1 MVAIIQP
8 YPLIVIEGLDG
19 VGKSTQVKALA
30 DALNA
35 RVIQCPPAIDDPL
48 FPGHDLRERMD
59 SATHAS
65 RREYYRT
72 GNFIASELAKE
83 CLKEGPV
90 ILDRYWCSTAAFA
103 AMDDNPPQWEH
114 IGVWPAGMLI
124 PDIVI
129 LLVVDE
135 QNRIERIGERGI
147 LVTEEEIRLESESCE
162 RQRVLDLLQ
171 HFDPIEID
179 TSNIT
184 PKEVLEQILYWLKI
198 AGLIQQN
205 ICHDVGDVLLDS
217 D

>member
-1 MVAIIQP
+1 MATIIRP
-8 YPLIVIEGLDG
+8 YPLIAIEGLDG

-30 DALNA
+30 DALDA
-35 RVIQCPPAIDDPL
+35 IIIRCPPAMEDPL
-48 FPGHDLRERMD
+48 FPGRDLRERMD

-72 GNFIASELAKE
+72 GNFIASEYAKE
-83 CLKEGPV
+83 CLEEGPV

-103 AMDDNPPQWEH
+103 AMDDNPPLWES

-147 LVTEEEIRLESESCE
+147 SLTGEEKRLESESCE
-162 RQRVLDLLQ
+162 RQRVLELLQ

-179 TSNIT
+179 ASNVT
-184 PKEVLEQILYWLKI
+184 PEEVLDKILFWPQM
-198 AGLIQQN
+198 AGIIQ
-205 ICHDVGDVLLDS
+205 
-217 D
+217 